1 MTNGTKILIGIV
13 VVATIITGIIV
24 GAGANKSKETQQ
36 NNTSIMDEYLNS
48 DKKENNVEES
58 ENSEANVEENS
69 TDTNNE

>member
-48 DKKENNVEES
+48 DK
-58 ENSEANVEENS
+58 
-69 TDTNNE
+69 